1 MLSLVPIPLL
11 GMAAAGRW
19 TEGWSPHWD
28 LNPRPLPYQGSA
40 LPAELCGPGG
50 ASGKEGLMVGREGI
64 EPPQSKTADLQSA
77 ELTTCS
83 TYPRGCCA
91 LLRSELRG
99 EEVSAQRLFNLEPT
113 TGLEPG
119 TGGLQNRCS
128 TN

>member
-1 MLSLVPIPLL
+1 MV
-11 GMAAAGRW
+11 
-19 TEGWSPHWD
+19 
-28 LNPRPLPYQGSA
+28 
-40 LPAELCGPGG
+40 
-50 ASGKEGLMVGREGI
+50 VGREGI

-83 TYPRGCCA
+83 TYPMIGRDRIEGCGLVVDPA
-91 LLRSELRG
+91 TDGRT
-99 EEVSAQRLFNLEPT
+99 LEPT

>member
-1 MLSLVPIPLL
+1 L
-11 GMAAAGRW
+11 
-19 TEGWSPHWD
+19 
-28 LNPRPLPYQGSA
+28 
-40 LPAELCGPGG
+40 
-50 ASGKEGLMVGREGI
+50 VGREGI

-83 TYPRGCCA
+83 TYPLTATGPDAGCGPVVDPA
-91 LLRSELRG
+91 TDGR
-99 EEVSAQRLFNLEPT
+99 ALEPT

>member
-1 MLSLVPIPLL
+1 MSPGKGGAQNGIRTRDLILTKDVLCQLSYL
-11 GMAAAGRW
+11 
-19 TEGWSPHWD
+19 
-28 LNPRPLPYQGSA
+28 
-40 LPAELCGPGG
+40 GPGLRVRLYR
-50 ASGKEGLMVGREGI
+50 AVKEMVGREGI

-83 TYPRGCCA
+83 TYPRTSA
-91 LLRSELRG
+91 ELRA
-99 EEVSAQRLFNLEPT
+99 EAASPWCSRCPIILLEPT

>member
-1 MLSLVPIPLL
+1 MRRL
-11 GMAAAGRW
+11 
-19 TEGWSPHWD
+19 
-28 LNPRPLPYQGSA
+28 
-40 LPAELCGPGG
+40 
-50 ASGKEGLMVGREGI
+50 VGREGI

-83 TYPRGCCA
+83 TYPRTA
-91 LLRSELRG
+91 LTLRDAVPRG
-99 EEVSAQRLFNLEPT
+99 EENDLRSFLFYLEPT

>member
-1 MLSLVPIPLL
+1 
-11 GMAAAGRW
+11 
-19 TEGWSPHWD
+19 
-28 LNPRPLPYQGSA
+28 
-40 LPAELCGPGG
+40 
-50 ASGKEGLMVGREGI
+50 VGREGI

-83 TYPRGCCA
+83 TYPRTKCA
-91 LLRSELRG
+91 GIAADDVVARRRA
-99 EEVSAQRLFNLEPT
+99 VQLEPT